1 MARWKTFCFG
11 SDSHG
16 DMVDPKASKAFL
28 KFVKDWQPDV
38 RIAGGDHFDMRPLR
52 RKADEHEKRESL
64 RSDIEAGT
72 LFLKQYEPHHLLL
85 GNHEMRLYYILDKA
99 QGVMLD
105 WAQDAVAEFEK
116 LTRSLKCKVK
126 AYDKY
131 EGVLQIGNLK
141 FVHGFHQGV
150 FAARQA
156 ALAYGNVVMGHCHQI
171 SQHTIPAWPTPQTG
185 YIAGCL
191 CQLRMPYNSTQVG
204 TLSHRHGWIFGAI
217 NERTGNFKVWTAE
230 EVDGVWLVPQDL

>member
-1 MARWKTFCFG
+1 
-11 SDSHG
+11 
-16 DMVDPKASKAFL
+16 MVDPKASKAFL

-105 WAQDAVAEFEK
+105 CELLYPVLRLGYGDAADGA
-116 LTRSLKCKVK
+116 RSSQR
-126 AYDKY
+126 YQH
-131 EGVLQIGNLK
+131 VL
-141 FVHGFHQGV
+141 
-150 FAARQA
+150 
-156 ALAYGNVVMGHCHQI
+156 
-171 SQHTIPAWPTPQTG
+171 
-185 YIAGCL
+185 
-191 CQLRMPYNSTQVG
+191 
-204 TLSHRHGWIFGAI
+204 
-217 NERTGNFKVWTAE
+217 
-230 EVDGVWLVPQDL
+230 